1 MWLYII
7 EKQQL
12 HSSTNLIKFR
22 IWTTIESPPCSACNN
37 TINFTVN
44 GARQFSDHQR
54 RSQCTVIHFQCVS
67 VRNLVYSHG
76 VLTTA
81 NHRWPC
87 RLCHTALRLSL
98 EWIATESVSLICRD
112 ALLTLRSPSVEN
124 ETNSHF
130 LEKQTARGQRVPPSP
145 PPPLHSRRSFFH
157 SYRNTSCQPK
167 ISSSALF
174 FEHCRHAGRDFRG
187 RSCER
192 WKMLQDSS
200 MVIVSRRVVH
210 SGGWE
215 VVFPFIDASPALKA
229 TTITQGGGM
238 LSILLFSA
246 NLCGNQR
253 SLAVSGVVF
262 IEATV

>member
-1 MWLYII
+1 M
-7 EKQQL
+7 
-12 HSSTNLIKFR
+12 
-22 IWTTIESPPCSACNN
+22 
-37 TINFTVN
+37 
-44 GARQFSDHQR
+44 
-54 RSQCTVIHFQCVS
+54 
-67 VRNLVYSHG
+67 YSHG

-98 EWIATESVSLICRD
+98 EWIATELVSLIYRG
-112 ALLTLRSPSVEN
+112 ALLALRSPSVEN

-130 LEKQTARGQRVPPSP
+130 LEKPTARGPRVPHPLPSQ
-145 PPPLHSRRSFFH
+145 RSFFL
-157 SYRNTSCQPK
+157 SYQNTLCQPK
-167 ISSSALF
+167 ISSSTLF
-174 FEHCRHAGRDFRG
+174 LSITVTQGEISEVDLTSAGKCCRTVQWSLF
-187 RSCER
+187 SC
-192 WKMLQDSS
+192 
-200 MVIVSRRVVH
+200 RVVH
-210 SGGWE
+210 SGGWK
-215 VVFPFIDASPALKA
+215 VVFPFIDASSALKA